1 MATKKLTPLQ
11 HRGLL
16 KTGDILIPGDSD
28 MPSFSRTGCAA
39 FVDAIVE
46 SMSKKDRDGFL
57 TLMAVFG
64 ILPGFIV
71 HGILALTSRARG
83 LPGVL
88 GAPFRMLELGVKGVV
103 MSLYY
108 SDLHDTRYDGKPV
121 FEIIRYDV
129 RVRG

>member
-1 MATKKLTPLQ
+1 MASSSLTPLQ
-11 HRGLL
+11 LRGLI
-16 KTGDILIPGDSD
+16 KTGNILIPGDSE
-28 MPSFSRTGCAA
+28 MPSFSRTGCVR
-39 FVDAIVE
+39 FVGAIVV
-46 SMSKKDRDGFL
+46 SMSKKDRDGFC

-64 ILPGFIV
+64 VLPGFIV
-71 HGILALTSRARG
+71 HAIMVLTSSARG

-108 SDLHDTRYDGKPV
+108 SDLHDERYNGRPV
-121 FEIIRYDV
+121 FEIIRYDA